1 MSTLTLLTQI
11 AQADIRPRGEEGG
24 AGEGEPLPDYCS
36 DTASQQQYHSLLDY
50 RTLVGY
56 ITADIEGLLMD
67 NRAY

>member
-11 AQADIRPRGEEGG
+11 SMADIRPRGEEGV

-36 DTASQQQYHSLLDY
+36 GTASQQQYHSLLDY